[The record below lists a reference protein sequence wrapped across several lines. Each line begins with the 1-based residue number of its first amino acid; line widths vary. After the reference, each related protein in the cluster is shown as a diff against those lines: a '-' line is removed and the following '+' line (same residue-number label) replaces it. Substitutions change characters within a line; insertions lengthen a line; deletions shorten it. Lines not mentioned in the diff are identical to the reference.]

1 MIIYIYTLIIIR
13 LISICIG
20 IDIESFYYLVIS
32 KGIRGLYLD
41 SALLAF
47 AQTCIAFLR
56 SRTVLRLHMKSRRKW
71 ERKSGC
77 IIPVMFSGQ
86 RGRVLKLLDIFNRL
100 RSGFA
105 KPSCRQ
111 LSWQKK

>member
-13 LISICIG
+13 HISICIG
-20 IDIESFYYLVIS
+20 IDIESYYYLVIS
-32 KGIRGLYLD
+32 MGIRGLYLD
-41 SALLAF
+41 SALLGF

-77 IIPVMFSGQ
+77 ITPVMFSGQ

-111 LSWQKK
+111 LS